1 MTAITCA
8 VDFLSKAAVA
18 WWMRFRF
25 FAITRVNNRMRESK
39 DILLLF
45 ILLLLF
51 FCVPFLVLLPLVL
64 SWMMFVQNTCGHVA
78 AYGQLA
84 AIKIS
89 TRHVLALNLVHISQ
103 TPNET
108 LPPPPPLTTATTA
121 IHHLSMVVN
130 VLRFQSMELLAKTC
144 V

>member
-1 MTAITCA
+1 
-8 VDFLSKAAVA
+8 
-18 WWMRFRF
+18 MRFRF
-25 FAITRVNNRMRESK
+25 FAITCVNNRMRESK

-51 FCVPFLVLLPLVL
+51 FCVPFLVL

-121 IHHLSMVVN
+121 IHHLPMVVN